1 MEARA
6 RVPGQP
12 PPVVARRVL
21 VVDDTR
27 LSREALT
34 SFLESEPWVGA
45 VDAAGDTAATMERL
59 QCFQPDVVLL
69 NMATV
74 GSPGIVGAVVG
85 ADDAACVIAIGVS
98 GSEDEAIALA
108 EAGVAGYLLREA
120 SREDLAM
127 AVQSLARGESLCPP
141 QISAA
146 LLRRVASMAAERR
159 SLAAG
164 SHLTAR
170 EHQVLRLIDQGLSNR
185 QIGQHLG
192 IEVRTVKNHV
202 HNILEKL
209 HVHRRGEAA
218 ARMRAV
224 GPSGAGPPHS

>member
-1 MEARA
+1 MDELLTI
-6 RVPGQP
+6 
-12 PPVVARRVL
+12 ARRVL
-21 VVDDTR
+21 IVDDTR
-27 LSREALT
+27 LSREALL
-34 SFLESEPWVGA
+34 SFLEGEPWIA
-45 VDAAGDTAATMERL
+45 ALDTAGDLAATIERL
-59 QCFQPDVVLL
+59 RDFCPDVVLL

-74 GSPGIVGAVVG
+74 GSLGIVGAVVG
-85 ADDAACVIAIGVS
+85 AEGAARVVAIGVS
-98 GSEDEAIALA
+98 GSEDEVIALA
-108 EAGVAGYLLREA
+108 EAGVAGYLLRGA
-120 SREDLAM
+120 SRADLAM
-127 AVQSLARGESLCPP
+127 TMQSLARGESLCPP

-224 GPSGAGPPHS
+224 GPSPAGPPHS